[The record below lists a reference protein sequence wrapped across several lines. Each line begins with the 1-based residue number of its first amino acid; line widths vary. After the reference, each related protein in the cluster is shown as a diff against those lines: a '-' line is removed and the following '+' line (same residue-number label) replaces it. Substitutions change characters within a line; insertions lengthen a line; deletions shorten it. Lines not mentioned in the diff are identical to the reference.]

1 MGLLSL
7 NRVSL
12 RYGDRVL
19 LDAAD
24 LSVEAGD
31 RMSLIGR
38 NGCGKTTLLKM
49 LSGLAAPTEGDFTLY
64 GKSGKK
70 ENRWSMG

>member
-24 LSVEAGD
+24 LNVEAGD
-31 RMSLIGR
+31 RMSLIGPQR
-38 NGCGKTTLLKM
+38 VREND
-49 LSGLAAPTEGDFTLY
+49 AA
-64 GKSGKK
+64 
-70 ENRWSMG
+70 